1 MTETLEHIEAYFT
14 NALDET
20 EKKAFEQRC
29 ETDDVFAQ
37 EVALYTLTRQALRE
51 KLLEQK
57 QAQWKSLKTTDS
69 LKPEAAPVRKMN
81 FRKWVPYAAAACI
94 LFAVVFTF
102 LNSQSSPQQLAD
114 KYITENYMHLSGTM
128 AGGKETLEQG
138 IAYYNDKKYDSALV
152 LFKSIDTGSPARIS
166 AKKYEGIVYLVTK
179 DYDKALDEFQKI
191 AEMDLKSNPGM
202 FLKAITLL
210 SRNKNE
216 DKDEAKKLLKQVV
229 EKKEFGSEDA
239 QNLLKELN

>member
-1 MTETLEHIEAYFT
+1 MTETLEYIEAYFT

-29 ETDDVFAQ
+29 ETDDAFAQ
-37 EVALYTLTRQALRE
+37 EVAMYTLARQALRE

-57 QAQWKSLKTTDS
+57 QAQWKSLKATDN
-69 LKPEAAPVRKMN
+69 LKPEAAPVRKIN
-81 FRKWVPYAAAACI
+81 FRQWVPYAAAACI

-102 LNSQSSPQQLAD
+102 LKGNSSPDQIAG
-114 KYITENYMHLSGTM
+114 KYINENYMHIDVTM
-128 AGGKETLEQG
+128 AGGKETIDRG

-152 LFKSIDTGSPARIS
+152 LFKSIDTGSPVKVS
-166 AKKYEGIVYLVTK
+166 TKKYEGLVYLVTK

-191 AEMDLKSNPGM
+191 SEMTLESNPGM

-210 SRNKNE
+210 RRNKDG
-216 DKDEAKKLLKQVV
+216 DKEEAKKILNQVV
-229 EKKEFGSEDA
+229 EKKEVGSNDA
-239 QNLLKELN
+239 VKLLEELN